1 MSDDDTQGGQMAK
14 QEQEQQIEN
23 RKIEQLTRARA
34 KRNGHK
40 ASFTRLATQYDTNT
54 SHPQLMTDS
63 IMRKIRA
70 IVPGIEK
77 ARKAIYN
84 LDLQIEQLLP
94 TEEIETETDQQL
106 TWSEKM
112 DTLFIEATG
121 LIHEYDT
128 TKQLLTLREKEEA
141 AAEHVLSLAKL
152 EATIPAA

>member
-40 ASFTRLATQYDTNT
+40 ASFTRLATQYETNT
-54 SHPQLMTDS
+54 SHPQLMTDT
-63 IMRKIRA
+63 IMRKVRA

-94 TEEIETETDQQL
+94 TNEIVYETEQQL
-106 TWSEKM
+106 TWGEKM
-112 DTLFIEATG
+112 DTLYIEATD
-121 LIHEYDT
+121 LVNEYDT
-128 TKQLLTLREKEEA
+128 TKKLRRYGKKKRQPQ
-141 AAEHVLSLAKL
+141 SKL
-152 EATIPAA
+152 WYWRK